1 MIDNQAKL
9 TGLRPKSELT
19 GLKVNTSVSNTS
31 NTNIN
36 TNIANTVNQ
45 DIINHQIDINNL
57 PNGETNN
64 NSSLQK
70 NDSLNKS
77 TLISSGIAGGV
88 AAFKTAQNVGAI
100 GESMRIQ
107 TVQNAVNEIEMRTN
121 ANNSRGF
128 FGRNN
133 NYYDSN
139 RYGYNSYDDY
149 ADYGSM
155 EMMRRRYS
163 PRLEYFNEQNRSYE
177 MNLAMKN
184 IASGTLQGAKYGTII
199 GGAVSSVV
207 NAYNV
212 ITGKAS
218 GKEAVGTVAADTVTA
233 GISGASGALTGGFAS
248 LGLGMIGMGGI
259 PGLIV
264 ASGVGLAGAVG
275 AQFLLQKTGIYN
287 SIKEKVMN
295 MMGGNK

>member
-1 MIDNQAKL
+1 MIDSQKKL
-9 TGLRPKSELT
+9 TGLKQNNQLT
-19 GLKVNTSVSNTS
+19 GLK
-31 NTNIN
+31 I
-36 TNIANTVNQ
+36 NTVNTNVTASTNKNINN
-45 DIINHQIDINNL
+45 DIVNYQIDINNL
-57 PNGETNN
+57 PENKNNNN

-70 NDSLNKS
+70 NDELNKS

-88 AAFKTAQNVGAI
+88 ASFKTAQNVGAI
-100 GESMRIQ
+100 GESMRIP
-107 TVQNAVNEIEMRTN
+107 TIQNAVNEIEMRTN
-121 ANNSRGF
+121 SNNSRGF
-128 FGRNN
+128 FDFGRNN
-133 NYYDSN
+133 NSYYDN
-139 RYGYNSYDDY
+139 RYGYYDDY
-149 ADYGSM
+149 NYGSM
-155 EMMRRRYS
+155 EMIRRRS
-163 PRLEYFNEQNRSYE
+163 PRLEYFEQQNRSYE
-177 MNLAMKN
+177 MNLAIKN
-184 IASGTLQGAKYGTII
+184 IASGTFQGAKYGTII

-212 ITGKAS
+212 ITGKVS

-275 AQFLLQKTGIYN
+275 VQFLLQKTGIYN

-295 MMGGNK
+295 MMGKK